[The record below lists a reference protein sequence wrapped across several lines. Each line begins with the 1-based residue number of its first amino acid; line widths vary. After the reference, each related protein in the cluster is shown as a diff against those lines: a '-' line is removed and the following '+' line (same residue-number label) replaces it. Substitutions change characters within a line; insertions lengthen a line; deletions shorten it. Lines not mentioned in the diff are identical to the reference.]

1 MSVVIRLSRGGAKK
15 AAHYQIVVAD
25 SSKPRDGRLVEQIGT
40 YNPRRDEEGVRVN
53 AERASH
59 WIACGAKPTQ
69 AVRRLLRKAGVPAPG
84 AAPAVVAG
92 DLPAAE

>member
-15 AAHYQIVVAD
+15 AVHYQIVVAD

-40 YNPRRDEEGVRVN
+40 YNPRRDEEGIRVN
-53 AERASH
+53 TERASH

-69 AVRRLLRKAGVPAPG
+69 AVRKLLRKAGVPATG
-84 AAPAVVAG
+84 ASPAVAAG
-92 DLPAAE
+92 DVPAAE

>member
-15 AAHYQIVVAD
+15 APHYQIVVAD

-40 YNPRRDEEGVRVN
+40 YNPRRDEEGVWVN

-59 WIACGAKPTQ
+59 WLACGAKPSQ
-69 AVRRLLRKAGVPAPG
+69 AVRKLLRKAGVSATG
-84 AAPAVVAG
+84 AAPAAV
-92 DLPAAE
+92 DTPAAE